1 MINLKKTKF
10 ANLGPDQINEL
21 KNLEEKLEVTLIAYD
36 HFAPEEQPLQE
47 DNSNS
52 INPS

>member
-1 MINLKKTKF
+1 MIHLDKLKF
-10 ANLGPDQINEL
+10 ANLGPEQINEL

-36 HFAPEEQPLQE
+36 HFVIEKQSLEGN
-47 DNSNS
+47 NSDL